1 MTSNAE
7 IAMKH
12 KDLITRYLDGLTSPK
27 EECQLRDMLEAKSS
41 LSEEERAVLNLL
53 RLSFPEEDTAALLTE
68 DQSADFE
75 AMTAQTDCS
84 RVTKSSSFFT
94 VHSSLFIRHFT
105 AVLSIAAVLLIA
117 FLLWP
122 ESNKDTSTQP
132 EVQPVV
138 AEANPRPIPPPVIEE
153 KKEEVLAEV
162 QPKKKPVKKRR
173 KAVRKQ
179 STSIEEPL
187 LAEAEPVTEVPARD
201 YSDVKLSDPSNPYQL
216 AVAQL
221 QDLRSRGERLDR
233 EVAMLM
239 QH

>member
-1 MTSNAE
+1 
-7 IAMKH
+7 MKH

-94 VHSSLFIRHFT
+94 VHSSFVIRHSSFLYWT
-105 AVLSIAAVLLIA
+105 GIAAALLIA

-122 ESNKDTSTQP
+122 ENHKETTIQQ
-132 EVQPVV
+132 EVKPIV
-138 AEANPRPIPPPVIEE
+138 AEATPQPVPQPIIEE

-162 QPKKKPVKKRR
+162 LPTPQPVKKRK

-179 STSIEEPL
+179 GTPVEPVQLESEPMLSEEPIPSYTPTKQDPFL
-187 LAEAEPVTEVPARD
+187 FAAEF
-201 YSDVKLSDPSNPYQL
+201 
-216 AVAQL
+216 AQEI
-221 QDLRSRGERLDR
+221 RSHGERLDR
-233 EVAMLM
+233 EIAQMM
-239 QH
+239 IK